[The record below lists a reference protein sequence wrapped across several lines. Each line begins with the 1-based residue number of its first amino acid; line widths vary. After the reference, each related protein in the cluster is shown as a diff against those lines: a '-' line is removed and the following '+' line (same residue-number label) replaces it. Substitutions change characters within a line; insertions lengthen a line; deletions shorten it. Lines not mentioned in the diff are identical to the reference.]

1 MTEPKAESKLASWKT
16 PQISLQVEYSLA
28 VLTEIA
34 AAARAALL
42 EAPKG
47 AALEMGGVLFGT
59 HEVSSIRIHTWRPI
73 DCQHSEGPS
82 LRLLARDR
90 VELACMLELARRTE
104 DLKDL
109 QPVGWFVSHP
119 RAGVRLSPSDLE
131 IFNGFFPY
139 PWQVTLALQPVAEGR
154 TRAGFFAREAGG
166 SLNSDSSYR
175 EFEIEPL
182 DLPAPAETVPIFS
195 WAGTSQRLELPS
207 ERKPSSI
214 SASHDAAVIRPI
226 PNIQMPAMAKDS
238 QTQGFLK
245 RVRLPPGWL
254 WAVPILLTCGSGGL
268 LLKERS
274 SPRFE
279 PFPLRVFDSRQTM
292 QVEWDR
298 NSPLMQAARAAVLDI
313 RDSGKSTRYALS
325 PDEIRAG
332 AMSYV
337 RQSGDVDLVMTV
349 YPPTGLAVQGFGRLL
364 APPEA
369 PRKKPEDTAPPP
381 VAASDSTEL
390 RAERDAL
397 RAQVTRLEETVRKE
411 AAEKNRLQDLVRILE
426 NRLNVGSKPSSGSDT
441 KQDK

>member
-1 MTEPKAESKLASWKT
+1 VTEPEAESKLASWKV
-16 PQISLQVEYSLA
+16 PQISLEVEYSPA
-28 VLTEIA
+28 VLSEIA
-34 AAARAALL
+34 GAARAALR

-47 AALEMGGVLFGT
+47 ELEIGGVLFGE
-59 HEVSSIRIHTWRPI
+59 HEAGSIRIQTWRPI
-73 DCQHSEGPS
+73 DCQHTEGPS

-90 VELACMLELARRTE
+90 VELACLLELARRTGG

-139 PWQVTLALQPVAEGR
+139 PWQVTLAFQPVAEGCA
-154 TRAGFFAREAGG
+154 RAGFFVREAGG
-166 SLNSDSSYR
+166 RLKSDSSYR
-175 EFEIEPL
+175 EFEIEPR

-195 WAGTSQRLELPS
+195 WAGSSQPLDPPA
-207 ERKPSSI
+207 ERKASAI
-214 SASHDAAVIRPI
+214 SANQEPLGIRHVAD
-226 PNIQMPAMAKDS
+226 IQMPDIAADS
-238 QTQGFLK
+238 QEQGSFK
-245 RVRLPPGWL
+245 RGRWL
-254 WAVPILLTCGSGGL
+254 WAIAILLRLGIGGF
-268 LLKERS
+268 LLKQRS

-279 PFPLRVFDSRQTM
+279 SFPLRVFDARQTM

-298 NSPLMQAARAAVLDI
+298 NAALMQGARSAVLDI
-313 RDSGKSTRYALS
+313 RDAGKSTRFALS

-332 AMSYV
+332 SMSYA

-349 YPPTGLAVQGFGRLL
+349 YPPTGPAVQGFGRLL
-364 APPEA
+364 APPDA
-369 PRKKPEDTAPPP
+369 PGKKQGETPPSAAP
-381 VAASDSTEL
+381 SDATEL

-397 RAQVTRLEETVRKE
+397 RAQVTRLEENVRRE

-426 NRLNVGSKPSSGSDT
+426 TRLNVGSNPNSGSDT

>member
-1 MTEPKAESKLASWKT
+1 VTEPEAESKLASWKA
-16 PQISLQVEYSLA
+16 PQISVEVEYSLT
-28 VLTEIA
+28 VLSEIA
-34 AAARAALL
+34 AAARDALL

-47 AALEMGGVLFGT
+47 DLEIGGVLFGE
-59 HEVSSIRIHTWRPI
+59 HEAGSIRILTWRPI
-73 DCQHSEGPS
+73 DCEHTEGPS

-90 VELACMLELARRTE
+90 VELACLLELARRTE

-154 TRAGFFAREAGG
+154 ARAGFFVREAGG
-166 SLNSDSSYR
+166 SLKSDSSYR

-182 DLPAPAETVPIFS
+182 ALPAPAETVPIFS
-195 WAGTSQRLELPS
+195 WAGTSQRFEPPA
-207 ERKPSSI
+207 ERKPSGI
-214 SASHDAAVIRPI
+214 AASQEPPAFRQVPDIKMPDVAA
-226 PNIQMPAMAKDS
+226 DS
-238 QTQGFLK
+238 QPQGSRK
-245 RVRLPPGWL
+245 RVRWL
-254 WAVPILLTCGSGGL
+254 WAIAILLIAGIGGFV
-268 LLKERS
+268 LKERS

-279 PFPLRVFDSRQTM
+279 PFRLRVSDARQTM

-313 RDSGKSTRYALS
+313 RDGGKSTRFALS

-332 AMSYV
+332 TMSYA

-349 YPPTGLAVQGFGRLL
+349 YPPTGPAVQGSGRLI
-364 APPEA
+364 ATPDTPA
-369 PRKKPEDTAPPP
+369 NKPGDTPPP
-381 VAASDSTEL
+381 SAAASDTTEL

-397 RAQVTRLEETVRKE
+397 RVQVTRLEETVRKE

-426 NRLNVGSKPSSGSDT
+426 NRLNAGPNSNPGSET